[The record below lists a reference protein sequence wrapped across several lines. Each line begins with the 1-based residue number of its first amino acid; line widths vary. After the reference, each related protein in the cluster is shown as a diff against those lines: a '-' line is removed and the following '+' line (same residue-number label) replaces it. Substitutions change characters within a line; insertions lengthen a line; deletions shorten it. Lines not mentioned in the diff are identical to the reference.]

1 MKRRK
6 VTQAD
11 VKRLPQ
17 DYREGK
23 LSKEF
28 IVELERQSG
37 LTIEEL
43 VVKIETAFS
52 RKSHRIDGMTLP
64 ELRKWQKK
72 KDSLSNAERQEYAD
86 ANGCTYEEFE
96 HMAAEELE
104 EREKRNYEKRMR
116 SQIRQMQRHNAYM
129 DRLVEEGKATT
140 DGTCYVTTLD
150 HILGY

>member
-1 MKRRK
+1 MMRRK

-11 VKRLPQ
+11 VKRFPQ
-17 DYREGK
+17 EYREGK
-23 LSKEF
+23 VSREF
-28 IVELERQSG
+28 IAELERQSG
-37 LTIEEL
+37 QSIEEI
-43 VVKIETAFS
+43 VARIETAFS
-52 RKSHRIDGMTLP
+52 RKSHRVDGMTLP
-64 ELRKWQKK
+64 ELRKWQKV
-72 KDSLSNAERQEYAD
+72 KDSLSDAEKQAYAD
-86 ANGCTYEEFE
+86 ANDCTYEEFE
-96 HMAAEELE
+96 HMAVEELK